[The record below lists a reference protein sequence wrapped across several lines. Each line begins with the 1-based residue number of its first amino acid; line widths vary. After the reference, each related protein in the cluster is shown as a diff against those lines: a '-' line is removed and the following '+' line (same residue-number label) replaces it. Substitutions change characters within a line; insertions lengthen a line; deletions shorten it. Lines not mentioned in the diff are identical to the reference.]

1 MKKGIIII
9 CATVLFCCLGAKA
22 QNPFKNLTE
31 NPAVAT
37 YKVPGIVDFVTGY
50 LSDPQDEHASY
61 LNGIWKKHLKNEDN
75 VVVTGTPTKVKKINI
90 TW

>member
-50 LSDPQDEHASY
+50 L
-61 LNGIWKKHLKNEDN
+61 
-75 VVVTGTPTKVKKINI
+75 
-90 TW
+90 